1 MQKANLNLVTG
12 TFQFPFNLPGESWCE
27 SYAECVFVSVCVIF
41 FFPLSHFLN
50 ADLRC
55 LIMKLLWSPETTTN
69 GLF

>member
-41 FFPLSHFLN
+41 SPLTLFKCRSQMPHN
-50 ADLRC
+50 
-55 LIMKLLWSPETTTN
+55 ET
-69 GLF
+69 FVES